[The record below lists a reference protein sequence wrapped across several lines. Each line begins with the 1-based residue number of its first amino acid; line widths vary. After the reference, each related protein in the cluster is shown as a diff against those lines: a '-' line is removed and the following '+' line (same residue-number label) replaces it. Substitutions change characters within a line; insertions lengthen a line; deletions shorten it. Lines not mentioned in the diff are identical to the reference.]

1 MRVAVG
7 RIVAKR
13 FSSIVLRLFML
24 LGFSLILGAC
34 SKCDIPTP
42 WEKSISKNTP
52 GSCHDEPKP
61 Q

>member
-1 MRVAVG
+1 
-7 RIVAKR
+7 
-13 FSSIVLRLFML
+13 ML

-42 WEKSISKNTP
+42 WEKSLSKNTP